1 MQAGWSR
8 ELGIVVE
15 GLIPEHQLR
24 MVSVVVGD
32 DVITLHYRISP
43 ALPARDPGTGRP
55 PWLTWD
61 WHGVDDL
68 GNDYEPWGGAY
79 GTSEDGLTTLGD
91 LTLQPAPPPAARH
104 LYVHL
109 APFRHDE
116 GDLGSAQ
123 VGIPLRPR
131 GPAEDARR

>member
-15 GLIPEHQLR
+15 ELIPEHQLR
-24 MVSVVVGD
+24 MVSV
-32 DVITLHYRISP
+32 
-43 ALPARDPGTGRP
+43 
-55 PWLTWD
+55 
-61 WHGVDDL
+61 
-68 GNDYEPWGGAY
+68 
-79 GTSEDGLTTLGD
+79 D

-123 VGIPLRPR
+123 VGIPLHPR